1 MQGKVSA
8 ENEKRMAKEEAD
20 ISEVLTA
27 KTPMGTYVKDFQK
40 SNAPQFKGRSPEKR
54 RVMAIAAKLS
64 AERGGKPLNKEERL
78 QNRLTDISES
88 HQRVMLEVF
97 EKLSEDNK
105 SKFLEACD
113 TPEGV
118 EQMLDFAINNRGE

>member
-1 MQGKVSA
+1 
-8 ENEKRMAKEEAD
+8 
-20 ISEVLTA
+20 
-27 KTPMGTYVKDFQK
+27 
-40 SNAPQFKGRSPEKR
+40 
-54 RVMAIAAKLS
+54 
-64 AERGGKPLNKEERL
+64 
-78 QNRLTDISES
+78 
-88 HQRVMLEVF
+88 MLEVF